1 MKKVLFVAIMA
12 LVIAACGQKTQKADE
27 AVVAENTPSISIEEL
42 VANPIAYGDQEVKIE
57 GVIIHMCRETGDKMM
72 VKGADSDLSIQ
83 VKLGELAKD
92 FNIEL
97 EGRTV
102 VVEGKLQYTV
112 ANKGELGEMDPLHKE
127 SEDKTCETE
136 KAAAEAL
143 KAKGIDPSIT
153 SYITLVKYE
162 IK

>member
-1 MKKVLFVAIMA
+1 MKKVLFVAVMA
-12 LVIAACGQKTQKADE
+12 LVIAGCGSKTTKPAE
-27 AVVAENTPSISIEEL
+27 TVAAETTAAISIDEL
-42 VANPIAYGDQEVKIE
+42 VANPIAYGDQIVKIE
-57 GVIIHMCRETGDKMM
+57 GVIDHMCRETGDKMR
-72 VKGADSDLSIQ
+72 VKGAGSDLSIE

-92 FNIEL
+92 FSVDL

-102 VVEGKLQYTV
+102 VVEGKLQYLV
-112 ANKGELGEMDPLHKE
+112 ANKGELGEMEPLHKE
-127 SEDKTCETE
+127 GEEKTCETE

>member
-1 MKKVLFVAIMA
+1 MKKVLFVAVMA
-12 LVIAACGQKTQKADE
+12 LLIAGCGPKNTKPAE
-27 AVVAENTPSISIEEL
+27 TVAAETTAAISIDEL

-57 GVIIHMCRETGDKMM
+57 GVILHMCRETGDKMM

-92 FNIEL
+92 FNIEM

-102 VVEGKLQYTV
+102 VVEGKLQYEV
-112 ANKGELGEMDPLHKE
+112 ANKGELGEMEPKAKE
-127 SEDKTCETE
+127 GEVKTCETE